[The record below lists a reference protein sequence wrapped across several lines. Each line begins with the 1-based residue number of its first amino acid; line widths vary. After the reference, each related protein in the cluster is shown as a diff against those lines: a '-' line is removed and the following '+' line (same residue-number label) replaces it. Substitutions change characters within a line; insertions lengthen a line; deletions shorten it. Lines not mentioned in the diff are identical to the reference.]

1 VIIRHDD
8 CNALVQKP
16 KGRTKEKE
24 MKTLRGQEAIEY
36 KRLHPDAELNKRTD
50 PTEEE
55 RFDVGLE
62 YAEEV
67 AREDAG
73 LLYVEL
79 DD

>member
-1 VIIRHDD
+1 
-8 CNALVQKP
+8 
-16 KGRTKEKE
+16 
-24 MKTLRGQEAIEY
+24 MKTLLRGQEAIEY
-36 KRLHPDAELNKRTD
+36 KRLHPEVEINKRTD

-55 RFDVGLE
+55 RFDIDLE
-62 YAEEV
+62 YAEEI